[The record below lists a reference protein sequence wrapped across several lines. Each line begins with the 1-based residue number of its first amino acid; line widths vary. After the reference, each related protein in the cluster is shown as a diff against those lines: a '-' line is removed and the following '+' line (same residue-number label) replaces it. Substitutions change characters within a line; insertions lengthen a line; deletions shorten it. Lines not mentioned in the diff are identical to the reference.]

1 MPRSSQTSAP
11 SKRKSLSPV
20 GRRTRSAR
28 KKRQSDAPKPDIDV
42 NVDASTPQLAET
54 PVDVGTEAVAQGTT
68 ERSDTTTTDDT
79 PVTEKINTSSAKVS
93 ASATKAVKSARKKA
107 PLPPLPATPLPPLPP
122 SGRANRSTKKKTVT
136 IHQDEVTE
144 EVTIEDIATAVP
156 VVEAQAAVEEEVQQQ
171 QDVVS
176 TPKAASAKKQKQS
189 AKKNAAV
196 AVAAAENLDVDVIS
210 TPKAASAKKQKQS
223 AKKNVT
229 VNVAAE
235 NMDVDVISTPKASS
249 AKKQK
254 QSAKKLAAAAV
265 AAECMDVDVIT
276 TPKAAPS
283 AKKQKQSAKKLAAAA
298 VAAAR
303 QSARKR
309 KSEEANDSYGANA
322 SAMEVEPSVAV
333 ASPAPTPV
341 APVSAKKTK
350 TARAQTPKKKSE
362 KTPAPPT
369 PTPTPTLAPTLS
381 KSEPQMAVIV
391 HRFRNANYIPR
402 GILRL
407 CSTPYSPETND
418 CPQLAVSR
426 EGGAVEL
433 VSVNEKWKCV
443 GMVEGMKN
451 RSVDAMAWVCGED
464 TDKSGNGDDF
474 QLQLQDES
482 DQKAKEEVY
491 FNRQHQLAA
500 QVQQKRRLFGASRD
514 GTIFELDFKT
524 KKHSG
529 VIGSGGG
536 AVFCL
541 QSLCPGNLIA
551 AGCEDGSVRIYRA
564 AAAASSNV
572 DSNKACLELVSTLP
586 SVGGAVISIAWLP
599 GSGESGMEGS
609 IMYAGA
615 ADGTIR
621 KFQCTSALHMAR
633 QSGSAPHAISTG
645 AVLNNDN
652 DFKMA
657 GDSRLSSLQWKAGL
671 RMTVENRGRR
681 SATKI
686 WTLSVLK
693 DGTVVSGDSM
703 GNVQFWDGN
712 AGTLLQSF
720 EHNSNNGDVLDL
732 AVSYDQ
738 NKVMASGVD
747 SRVICMER
755 IPSTSCSESKWV
767 LTNQQRSHT
776 HDVNSLAMVYI
787 SDSSGSLGSKKKR
800 RELLCSGGVDTKV
813 CSYFVS
819 NMKKYRAKIA
829 YKYPTKAPIA
839 LSKGPR
845 ILSIMRQDKVDFFQ
859 LAKVN
864 TDVENASN
872 TALNEEEAYLGS
884 VGIASNHNL
893 VAFDV
898 SEDGK
903 FLAVSHTAGLLLF
916 ALNFVEGASE
926 EDGGSSTVL
935 VPKKLIIPTDADVAC
950 SALKFGTDFLICATT
965 NGPINLVRLDS
976 GSDGNS
982 ATLERSFDQNSDKA
996 FACESYP
1003 ITELTLSADKRW
1015 FAASRN
1021 ALGKGSL
1028 QVFSLPKHQ
1037 LWWTLP
1043 CTEAPHSCIKFLGE
1057 DGDVAP
1063 ALAVACNNGVVYLF
1077 DVEQKCLSDWSDDLG
1092 FPAGPNLPKELGSCS
1107 HCPETLAYNTATPNK
1122 FVMVSYFMSALLNHE
1137 KCTALCLRA
1146 TYHELQV
1153 CHLCQINLVESFF

>member
-1 MPRSSQTSAP
+1 MPRSNQISTP
-11 SKRKSLSPV
+11 SKRKSLSPPA
-20 GRRTRSAR
+20 RRTRSAR
-28 KKRQSDAPKPDIDV
+28 KKRQSDAPKPNIDV
-42 NVDASTPQLAET
+42 DVDVNLSTPQLAET
-54 PVDVGTEAVAQGTT
+54 PVETETGTENENEAVAQVEIASSAATAEATT
-68 ERSDTTTTDDT
+68 NHA
-79 PVTEKINTSSAKVS
+79 PVTEKVSTPSAP
-93 ASATKAVKSARKKA
+93 ASAAKAARSARKKV

-122 SGRANRSTKKKTVT
+122 SGRVNRSTRKKTVK
-136 IHQDEVTE
+136 IHQE
-144 EVTIEDIATAVP
+144 EVTKEDKEPATAQ
-156 VVEAQAAVEEEVQQQ
+156 EAVEEQVQPQQ
-171 QDVVS
+171 
-176 TPKAASAKKQKQS
+176 
-189 AKKNAAV
+189 
-196 AVAAAENLDVDVIS
+196 
-210 TPKAASAKKQKQS
+210 
-223 AKKNVT
+223 
-229 VNVAAE
+229 
-235 NMDVDVISTPKASS
+235 DVISTPKAS

-254 QSAKKLAAAAV
+254 QKLSEKKVAAAV
-265 AAECMDVDVIT
+265 AV
-276 TPKAAPS
+276 
-283 AKKQKQSAKKLAAAA
+283 A

-303 QSARKR
+303 RSARKR
-309 KSEEANDSYGANA
+309 KPDASAQEANDSHGADD
-322 SAMEVEPSVAV
+322 SAMEVEPAVAGAVAV
-333 ASPAPTPV
+333 PSPV
-341 APVSAKKTK
+341 AASVSAKKKK
-350 TARAQTPKKKSE
+350 TARTQTPKKKSE
-362 KTPAPPT
+362 KQAQVTSASPAP
-369 PTPTPTLAPTLS
+369 AS
-381 KSEPQMAVIV
+381 KPEPQMAVMV

-451 RSVDAMAWVCGED
+451 RSVDAMAWVCGEAA
-464 TDKSGNGDDF
+464 DKSGDGDGDGV

-524 KKHSG
+524 KRHSG

-541 QSLCPGNLIA
+541 QSLCPCCSGTSASCGKLIA
-551 AGCEDGSVRIYRA
+551 AGCEDGSVRIYKA
-564 AAAASSNV
+564 AAAASSKV

-609 IMYAGA
+609 VMYAGA

-645 AVLNNDN
+645 AVLNND
-652 DFKMA
+652 DDVEMA
-657 GDSRLSSLQWKAGL
+657 GCSRLSSLQWKAGL

-686 WTLSVLK
+686 WALSVLK

-738 NKVMASGVD
+738 NKIMASGVD

-755 IPSTSCSESKWV
+755 IPSTSCAESKWV

-787 SDSSGSLGSKKKR
+787 SDSSGSLGSKNKC

-839 LSKGPR
+839 LSRGPR

-859 LAKVN
+859 LAQVK

-884 VGIASNHNL
+884 VGIASNYNL

-916 ALNFVEGASE
+916 ALNFVECAGE
-926 EDGGSSTVL
+926 EDGASSTVL
-935 VPKKLIIPTDADVAC
+935 VPKKLNIPTDANAAC

-965 NGPINLVRLDS
+965 NGPINLVRLET
-976 GSDGNS
+976 GSDGS
-982 ATLERSFDQNSDKA
+982 SVTLEHSFDQKSDKS

-1003 ITELTLSADKRW
+1003 ITELTLSADRRW

-1028 QVFSLPKHQ
+1028 QVFSLPKQQ

-1077 DVEQKCLSDWSDDLG
+1077 DVERKCLSDWSDDLG

-1122 FVMVSYFMSALLNHE
+1122 FVMVSYSMSALLKHE
-1137 KCTALCLRA
+1137 KCTAFMSARYLSRVAGLSSMP
-1146 TYHELQV
+1146 YKFS
-1153 CHLCQINLVESFF
+1153 LVFLSSAPFTLERST